1 MQISELF
8 KKGISFDDFIKTED
22 ESYKEKILD
31 VLASI
36 EFDQEYIERI
46 ESIDQDINILISGE
60 LWCADCLINI
70 PVIEKMKS
78 YNDKIHLSIVTKE
91 DIIESGIK
99 PDTHIKLPTFI
110 VYDAEFK
117 ELGIFIEHPRKIKE
131 IIEGGN
137 ESNFLVQIRK
147 YRKGGYASE
156 TLKDVL
162 YMIDR
167 RN

>member
-8 KKGISFDDFIKTED
+8 KEGISFDEFIKTED
-22 ESYKEKILD
+22 ESYKEKTLAVLD
-31 VLASI
+31 SI

-46 ESIDQDINILISGE
+46 ENIDRDINILISGE

-70 PVIEKMKS
+70 PVIEKMKR
-78 YNDKIHLSIVTKE
+78 YNDRIHLSIVTKE
-91 DIIESGIK
+91 AIIESKIK
-99 PDTHIKLPTFI
+99 GDTHIKLPSFI
-110 VYDAEFK
+110 VYDENFN
-117 ELGIFIEHPRKIKE
+117 ELGIFIEHPKKIKE

-147 YRKGGYASE
+147 YRKGEYTGE
-156 TLKDVL
+156 TLKDIL
-162 YMIDR
+162 DIIDR

>member
-8 KKGISFDDFIKTED
+8 KKGISFDEFIKTED
-22 ESYKEKILD
+22 ESYKEKILE
-31 VLASI
+31 VLESI

-46 ESIDQDINILISGE
+46 EAIDRDINILISGE

-70 PVIEKMKS
+70 PVIEKMKR

-91 DIIESGIK
+91 EIIESNIK
-99 PDTHIKLPTFI
+99 EGTHIKLPTFI
-110 VYDAEFK
+110 VYDSEFN
-117 ELGIFIEHPRKIKE
+117 ELGMFIEHPRKIKE
-131 IIEGGN
+131 IIEDGN

-147 YRKGGYASE
+147 YRKGDYTGE
-156 TLKDVL
+156 TLKDIL